1 MEQKSLFVSIMAL
14 INAIAFLIL
23 YLHRYYFWDEI
34 LYAWLAS
41 EVLKN
46 PFLII
51 HPKVAWWVPHPP
63 LFWYYLALTWILPIR
78 FAVFLLNFSL
88 IVGLLFL
95 VRRWSSEYD
104 VFLAFGLLF
113 TNSVVVM
120 YSITIFN
127 DLPGNLLSVMT
138 FFAYEIYKKEK
149 NKKFMVLTIILLTL
163 TGYMRYLPYFFTV
176 AYIGLDNIL
185 EIKKNPKGSLKNL
198 LIPIISLLMFIP
210 IYSKCLEIAGYYDN
224 FGRNPIVY
232 IQRYGIVGYLSNISS
247 NVTLTLET
255 MMIMPPYMIFT
266 IPLIMGHKE
275 FINREVGLFFL
286 STLLTIIIFPS
297 ATTRYLMIFALLIP
311 ILISKKNTKL
321 YKYLFL
327 LVVPLIIDCFLVM
340 LIEYPEHTLLRIYNH
355 WPVPKDP

>member
-1 MEQKSLFVSIMAL
+1 MERKSIFIAIVAFINISI
-14 INAIAFLIL
+14 FLGL

-88 IVGLLFL
+88 IIGLLFL
-95 VRRWSSEYD
+95 VRRWNPEYD

-127 DLPGNLLSVMT
+127 DLPGNILSVMT

-149 NKKFMVLTIILLTL
+149 NKKLLAFTIILLTI
-163 TGYMRYLPYFFTV
+163 TGYMRYLPYFFSI
-176 AYIGLDNIL
+176 AYIGLDNL
-185 EIKKNPKGSLKNL
+185 LKIKENSSGAVKNL
-198 LIPIISLLMFIP
+198 VILIISLLMFLP
-210 IYSKCLEIAGYYDN
+210 LYLKCLEIAGYYNN

-232 IQRYGIVGYLSNISS
+232 IQRYGFMKYISNISF
-247 NVTLTLET
+247 NIALAIKTIIL
-255 MMIMPPYMIFT
+255 IPPYVILT
-266 IPLIMGHKE
+266 IPLIIGYRD
-275 FINREVGLFFL
+275 FTNREIQLFFL
-286 STLLTIIIFPS
+286 SALLVIVIFPS
-297 ATTRYLMIFALLIP
+297 ATTRYFMIFAILMP
-311 ILISKKNTKL
+311 ILISKENTKL
-321 YKYLFL
+321 YEYLFL
-327 LVVPLIIDCFLVM
+327 LVVPLIIDCLFTM
-340 LIEYPEHTLLRIYNH
+340 LIEYPMHTLLKIYNH